1 MITFTAPDGNPVNID
16 GTRVIRIRAS
26 IPEESTPPSQTRIDW
41 VNLQFI
47 LESAASVAQQVG
59 PENQHLAK
67 LALPNG
73 APVWFD
79 AKQAVGPIRIFPD
92 EMHPGTRSGMLLA
105 NKKQFVSNTPE
116 EVSAAI
122 AAAGGSPLPIPA
134 TTGIMAS
141 VSGFVAKMRSAISPQ
156 EVWDQ

>member
-1 MITFTAPDGNPVNID
+1 MITLTTPDGNPVNID
-16 GTRVIRIRAS
+16 GSRVIRIRAS
-26 IPEESTPPSQTRIDW
+26 IPDESTPPSQTRIDW
-41 VNLQFI
+41 VNLQFV

-92 EMHPGTRSGMLLA
+92 EMHEGTRSGMLLA

-134 TTGIMAS
+134 TAGIMAS
-141 VSGFVAKMRSAISPQ
+141 VSSFVAKMRNAISPQ